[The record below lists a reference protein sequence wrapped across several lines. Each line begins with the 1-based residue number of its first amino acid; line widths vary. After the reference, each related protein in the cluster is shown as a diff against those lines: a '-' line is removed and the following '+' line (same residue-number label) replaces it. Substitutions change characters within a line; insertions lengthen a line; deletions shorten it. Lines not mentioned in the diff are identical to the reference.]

1 MRPTSPP
8 EPRVTGRQGRERS
21 SGGTRRNKVQFP
33 SRHHPPTR
41 NSSVDPI
48 YSLTITAGDRV
59 RALGG
64 RGPHRGLVGRPLAGR
79 RARTDPGGVG
89 DGRRL
94 RTDGGTPDTQ
104 RERRL
109 HGTDGDTALHLAAL
123 YGHTQCVEMLLGA
136 GANVAVRDADGGT
149 PLHDACAGG
158 FEEIVGMLLAAAGP
172 AGASE
177 VANARDGDD
186 ETPLHMAAR
195 GGYPGIVRML
205 LAAGAQGG
213 RQVSRGALSL
223 ELRGR
228 RVRAARAAA
237 EVRMNSTNE

>member
-1 MRPTSPP
+1 MALPTLS
-8 EPRVTGRQGRERS
+8 V
-21 SGGTRRNKVQFP
+21 
-33 SRHHPPTR
+33 
-41 NSSVDPI
+41 SVD
-48 YSLTITAGDRV
+48 ST
-59 RALGG
+59 
-64 RGPHRGLVGRPLAGR
+64 GP
-79 RARTDPGGVG
+79 
-89 DGRRL
+89 
-94 RTDGGTPDTQ
+94 
-104 RERRL
+104 
-109 HGTDGDTALHLAAL
+109 DGDTALHLAAL

-237 EVRMNSTNE
+237 EVRMNSTDMHKRPSMIDRGTRYGVHLTES

>member
-1 MRPTSPP
+1 MEDEDHTADLWEDPSQGGALGRILEASETGDASVLAVALPTLS
-8 EPRVTGRQGRERS
+8 V
-21 SGGTRRNKVQFP
+21 
-33 SRHHPPTR
+33 
-41 NSSVDPI
+41 SVD
-48 YSLTITAGDRV
+48 ST
-59 RALGG
+59 
-64 RGPHRGLVGRPLAGR
+64 GP
-79 RARTDPGGVG
+79 
-89 DGRRL
+89 
-94 RTDGGTPDTQ
+94 
-104 RERRL
+104 
-109 HGTDGDTALHLAAL
+109 DGDTALHLAAL

-237 EVRMNSTNE
+237 EVRMNR